1 MLLSNKYISNQQIGG
16 ATALIGD
23 PSFKL
28 KERDVLSLEDVQR
41 NVVEI
46 RKDVERVMEC
56 SGDENLLFVNNYDWY
71 KDMNVLE
78 FLRDIG
84 KQVFEDFSDL
94 QKYEDA
100 EYVG

>member
-1 MLLSNKYISNQQIGG
+1 M
-16 ATALIGD
+16 
-23 PSFKL
+23 
-28 KERDVLSLEDVQR
+28 
-41 NVVEI
+41 EI

-84 KQVFEDFSDL
+84 K
-94 QKYEDA
+94 
-100 EYVG
+100 

>member
-1 MLLSNKYISNQQIGG
+1 M
-16 ATALIGD
+16 
-23 PSFKL
+23 
-28 KERDVLSLEDVQR
+28 
-41 NVVEI
+41 EI

-84 KQVFEDFSDL
+84 KQNYVILSNL